1 MYINCSRDGTH
12 LSAAVRAH
20 ETLLHDGCWLL
31 DDNDRAAAAVSST
44 APAPAS
50 AAVATTSAPAASAV
64 WYTTSAVRHAASVTS
79 SVSWHVPFG
88 AVVVSWGMERTC
100 DCGFQDES
108 GKKQL
113 QYNVSMEP
121 FQFPS

>member
-1 MYINCSRDGTH
+1 MYIDCSRDGTH

-50 AAVATTSAPAASAV
+50 AAVATTSAPAASTV

-79 SVSWHVPFG
+79 SVSWHVHFLALLWCG
-88 AVVVSWGMERTC
+88 DGENFC
-100 DCGFQDES
+100 YCGFQDES